1 MKSGGLKMNVNERR
15 VAVVMGSDSDFALV
29 KKCIAV
35 LKEFE
40 VEYEVVICSAHRT
53 PEKAV
58 QFAKTAEDRGI
69 GVIIAAAGMAAH
81 LPGVIAAY
89 STLPVIGIPINSSS
103 FNGVDSLLSIV
114 QMPPGVPVA
123 GVAIDGVENAA
134 ILALQILAVDNL
146 ELREKLRKYKKNLA
160 LKVEEKNEKL
170 KQILK
175 DESI

>member
-1 MKSGGLKMNVNERR
+1 MKSGGLKMNVNERKI
-15 VAVVMGSDSDFALV
+15 AVVMGSDSDFALV

>member
-1 MKSGGLKMNVNERR
+1 MNVNERK